1 MQPPRRPALTR
12 LLLALTLLSCLG
24 PGAAALRAEEVTIFA
39 AASTTGALNEVV
51 QAFEAQAFKAR
62 ADGPAKPAVVRAV
75 FAASSTLAKQIT
87 QGAPADLF
95 LSASAAWMDY
105 LEKRAALDPAS
116 RVSLLS
122 NRLALIAPTASDL
135 QLNLKAGAALIDALG
150 DGRLAMGDPDHVP
163 AGIYGKAALSS
174 LGLWNEIAKRTARAA
189 NVRAALAMVERGEAA
204 AGIVYRSDALGR
216 DSVRVIDLFPADS
229 HPEIAY
235 PLAVVQGRGSAAV
248 QDFARFLK
256 SEAALAIFRRHG
268 FATPAGG

>member
-1 MQPPRRPALTR
+1 MQPLRRPALTK
-12 LLLALTLLSCLG
+12 LLLVLTLLSGVGLAGLG
-24 PGAAALRAEEVTIFA
+24 LAAPELRAEEVTIFA
-39 AASTTGALNEVV
+39 AASTTSALNEVV
-51 QAFEAQAFKAR
+51 QAFESEP
-62 ADGPAKPAVVRAV
+62 GNVGAVRTV

-105 LEKRAALDPAS
+105 LEKRAAVDPAS

-122 NRLALIAPTASDL
+122 NRLALIAPAASNR
-135 QLNLKAGAALIDALG
+135 QLSLKSGTALIDALG

-174 LGLWNEIAKRTARAA
+174 LGLWDKIAERTARAA
-189 NVRAALAMVERGEAA
+189 NVRAALAMVERGEAT

-216 DSVRVIDLFPADS
+216 DAVHVIDLFPAHS

-256 SEAALAIFRRHG
+256 SETALAIFRRHG
-268 FATPAGG
+268 FATAPGS